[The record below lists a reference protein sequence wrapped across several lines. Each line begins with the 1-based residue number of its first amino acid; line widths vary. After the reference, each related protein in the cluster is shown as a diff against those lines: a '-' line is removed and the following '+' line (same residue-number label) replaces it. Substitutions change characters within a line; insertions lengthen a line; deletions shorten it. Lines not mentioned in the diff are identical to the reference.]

1 MRRILGTV
9 TALALALI
17 GCQASQE
24 SPSELSERSGEARQT
39 PIHQTLARARWV
51 DLTYAFD
58 EQTIYWPTAS
68 SFELIRGHA
77 GQTEAGYYYAANDF
91 SAAEHGGTHLD
102 SPIHFY
108 ESGMPADEIPLRR
121 LIGEG
126 VVIDVSERCAAAPDY
141 QISVDDLRGWEEA
154 QGRELTDTLVLLR
167 TGWGGRWP
175 ERERYLGTAE
185 FGDEAV
191 AKLHFPGLHPEAAR
205 WLAEERSVRA
215 VGIDTAS
222 IDYGQSKLFASHV
235 ALFEHDIPVFEN
247 VASLD
252 ALPDQGFTVVALPMK
267 IRGGSGGPLRIVAL
281 LPSADS

>member
-1 MRRILGTV
+1 MRRILGVVTV
-9 TALALALI
+9 LVLV
-17 GCQASQE
+17 GCQASE
-24 SPSELSERSGEARQT
+24 DSTSEPSGQSVEAGQT
-39 PIHQTLARARWV
+39 PLHQTLAQARWV
-51 DLTYAFD
+51 DLTYSFD
-58 EQTIYWPTAS
+58 EQTIYWPTANG
-68 SFELIRGHA
+68 FELIRGHA
-77 GQTEAGYYYAANDF
+77 GHTEAGYYYAANDF

-108 ESGMPADEIPLRR
+108 ETGVPVDEIPLRR

-126 VVIDVSERCAAAPDY
+126 VVVDVSEHCAADPDY
-141 QISVDDLRGWEEA
+141 QIGVDDLRGWEEK
-154 QGRELTDTLVLLR
+154 QGSMLTDTLVLLR
-167 TGWGGRWP
+167 TGWGDRWP

-191 AKLHFPGLHPEAAR
+191 AKLHFPGLHPDAAR
-205 WLAEERSVRA
+205 WLAEERAVRA

-222 IDYGQSKLFASHV
+222 IDHGQSKLFASHV

-252 ALPDQGFTVVALPMK
+252 ALPDRGFTVVALPMK

-281 LPSADS
+281 MPSADR

>member
-1 MRRILGTV
+1 MQRILGTV
-9 TALALALI
+9 TGLALVLVS
-17 GCQASQE
+17 CQASEE
-24 SPSELSERSGEARQT
+24 STSELSERSAEAMQT
-39 PIHQTLARARWV
+39 PIHETLAQARWV

-58 EQTIYWPTAS
+58 EQTIYWPTANG
-68 SFELIRGHA
+68 FELTVGHA
-77 GQTEAGYYYAANDF
+77 GHTDAGFYYAANDF
-91 SAAEHGGTHLD
+91 AAAEHGGTHLD
-102 SPIHFY
+102 SPVHFY
-108 ESGMPADEIPLRR
+108 ESGVPVDEIPLRR

-126 VVIDVSERCAAAPDY
+126 VVVDVSELCAADPDY
-141 QISVDDLRGWEEA
+141 QIRVEDLLTWEEE
-154 QGRELTDTLVLLR
+154 QGKSLTDTLVLLK
-167 TGWGGRWP
+167 TGWGDRWP

-185 FGDEAV
+185 FGEEGV

-252 ALPDQGFTVVALPMK
+252 ALPDRGFTVVALPMK